1 MVKMGNS
8 ARLSNFFDFV
18 DVSIRV
24 SSKKLASATVVVTFE
39 KSFNPTDT
47 TSIFSHFIINNQSD

>member
-47 TSIFSHFIINNQSD
+47 TSIFSHFRINNQSE